1 MKKIPALILVLVGFV
16 LGYMTSLGIYGVR
29 FLSLQPLWFDQAAL
43 SDLMKGSLGSGEMV
57 GSTYST
63 FDQIRTVLE
72 EQYFSSGELDSGAM
86 IDRALKG
93 YVAALDDP
101 YTVYMDNKENE
112 WFQTTLKWETDFE
125 WIWAYVAKKDN
136 GVMIEEIVKG
146 SPSFKAGLQPLDL
159 IIAIDGTGVDN
170 LDLNQ
175 AVEKIRGPK
184 WSTVELTIIREKKEK
199 AAQKDLMKIKVVRD
213 SISIPS
219 VSQKVIESAGKK
231 IWYIAISIIWEET
244 EKLFKESVSELKKQ
258 WVWWIILDLRGN
270 WWGFLPIAVEISSH
284 FVESDKVV
292 VSTKYKAYPDEV
304 YKSKGYGDFENFPVV
319 VLVDGMT
326 ASAGEIIALALR
338 ENWWATIVWSTT
350 FGKGSIQ
357 TMEELQWWASLKF
370 TIGKR
375 YSPTGTNVN
384 GIGVKP
390 DEEIIFDT
398 EEYKKT
404 QADNQLEK
412 AKTIL
417 FKKIK

>member
-1 MKKIPALILVLVGFV
+1 P
-16 LGYMTSLGIYGVR
+16 LG
-29 FLSLQPLWFDQAAL
+29 FDQAAL

-112 WFQTTLKWETDFE
+112 GFQTTLKGETDFE
-125 WIWAYVAKKDN
+125 GIGAYVAKKDN

-184 WSTVELTIIREKKEK
+184 GSTVELTIIREKKEK

-231 IWYIAISIIWEET
+231 IGYIAISIIGEET

-258 WVWWIILDLRGN
+258 GVGGIILDLRGN
-270 WWGFLPIAVEISSH
+270 GGGFLPIAVEISSH

-338 ENWWATIVWSTT
+338 ENGGATIVGSTT

-357 TMEELQWWASLKF
+357 TMEELQGGASLKF